1 MRTFLIFLTVL
12 TLATVTGA
20 GVAWN
25 TLTKRLET
33 PYRGYQDA
41 GVFVDVEPGDSTRVI
56 AERLGDVGVVADTW
70 TFRLAVWRS
79 GRDRELQ
86 AGEYYFD
93 KPLSP
98 LAVVSKIASG
108 HVYLRSITFP
118 EGLRIAEMARIFG
131 AETFGSADAFIQAAQ
146 RTSLIAELDPAA
158 SDLEGYLFPETYAL
172 PRDATAE
179 DLVRAMVGL
188 FRRVFSEELRQEAER
203 RQMSVSD
210 VVTLASLIQKEVGN
224 ESEHPIVSAV
234 YNNRLR
240 LGMPLQCDPTVVY
253 ALQLADLYDGNL
265 TRAHLRF
272 DSPYNTYRHAGLPPG
287 PIAAPGREAIEAALR
302 PADVSYLY
310 FVSRNDGS
318 HAFANTL
325 AEHNRNVQKYQ
336 VEYFRRRRARQ

>member
-12 TLATVTGA
+12 ALATVAGA

-41 GVFVDVEPGDSTRVI
+41 GVFVDVEPGDPMRVI

-118 EGLRIAEMARIFG
+118 EGLRIAEMARIALMSSSPSRSG
-131 AETFGSADAFIQAAQ
+131 RPRSMIAISYAPV
-146 RTSLIAELDPAA
+146 LIAESASPAVA
-158 SDLEGYLFPETYAL
+158 
-172 PRDATAE
+172 
-179 DLVRAMVGL
+179 
-188 FRRVFSEELRQEAER
+188 
-203 RQMSVSD
+203 
-210 VVTLASLIQKEVGN
+210 
-224 ESEHPIVSAV
+224 SAV
-234 YNNRLR
+234 
-240 LGMPLQCDPTVVY
+240 Q
-253 ALQLADLYDGNL
+253 
-265 TRAHLRF
+265 
-272 DSPYNTYRHAGLPPG
+272 
-287 PIAAPGREAIEAALR
+287 
-302 PADVSYLY
+302 
-310 FVSRNDGS
+310 
-318 HAFANTL
+318 
-325 AEHNRNVQKYQ
+325 
-336 VEYFRRRRARQ
+336 